1 MCPPQPSYKDAAAYL
16 ARLRHCQ
23 WRALGMIRAY
33 VTASLEQ
40 AAAAAAGQGAAAAA
54 PPTAD
59 PGMALVYGKFRTNAA
74 RVKTLMEEL
83 EDRVDAQPE

>member
-1 MCPPQPSYKDAAAYL
+1 MLPRQPSYKDSATYL

-23 WRALGMIRAY
+23 WRALALIRAY

-40 AAAAAAGQGAAAAA
+40 AAAAAAGPGAA
-54 PPTAD
+54 D
-59 PGMALVYGKFRTNAA
+59 SGMTLVYGKFRTNAA

-83 EDRVDAQPE
+83 EDRVDCQPE